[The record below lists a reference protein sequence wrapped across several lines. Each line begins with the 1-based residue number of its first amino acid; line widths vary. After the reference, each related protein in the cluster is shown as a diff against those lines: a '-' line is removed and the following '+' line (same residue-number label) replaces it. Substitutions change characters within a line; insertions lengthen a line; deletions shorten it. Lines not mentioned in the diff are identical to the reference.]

1 MVQHK
6 SYLERAIEFHSD
18 KVKLYES
25 VNGNFLY
32 GILQYQ
38 DVYKDLFTEKEYVT
52 ILHFC
57 FNHTTS
63 VKSFFALLEEQL
75 IEHGAIRM
83 RRKQEEKARKQEEKE
98 KERTAKFKELEESKR
113 IELSSAPPKQPEK
126 TKTVEAT
133 ADNKWAKRFL
143 DLESKLKEQK
153 LAQSKPN
160 EQRSEVP
167 FKKMITDK
175 DKKQNGD
182 QSYKRK
188 YDEGKLQHVEAIV
201 KSLYNKG
208 TYSLPKISKMSGVD
222 IEVVKQILSR

>member
-1 MVQHK
+1 MDQHK
-6 SYLERAIEFHSD
+6 SYLERAIEFHSE

-25 VNGNFLY
+25 VNKNFLY

-38 DVYKDLFTEKEYVT
+38 DVYKDLFSEKEYVT

-57 FNHTTS
+57 FNQTTS

-98 KERTAKFKELEESKR
+98 KERTAKFKELEESKKKEVANR
-113 IELSSAPPKQPEK
+113 LSQPVHNPEVDEPE
-126 TKTVEAT
+126 VE
-133 ADNKWAKRFL
+133 NKWAKRFL

-153 LAQSKPN
+153 QSQSQLIN
-160 EQRSEVP
+160 QRPGAS
-167 FKKMITDK
+167 FKRVIDDK
-175 DKKQNGD
+175 WQKSDN
-182 QSYKRK
+182 SYKQK
-188 YDEGKLQHVEAIV
+188 YDETKLQHVEAIV

-208 TYSLPKISKMSGVD
+208 TYSLTKISKMSGVD
-222 IEVVKQILSR
+222 IDVVKQILNK